1 VGFLFLKVFIDMEK
15 IVRLTES
22 DLTRIVKRVI
32 KENEEKDAIEKIAKF
47 VFSKLPKDDIEFI
60 GNLYKELGYDKFED
74 TIEYVVNDDLVTER
88 VSFSTSG
95 FEAENEKDIE
105 KIENIKDKVER
116 ILGFNTST
124 GDIQDFTTQ
133 LIGKIGVSSVIPAI
147 IQMMGNNSNIDLE
160 HPPLSILLVPIMIV
174 LGGLASRAVGKTPIN
189 VSYDFDEKIRGSKFQ
204 KMIDSK
210 LDNLNKKA
218 SMDSVIKYFE
228 KLGIPESKIRPFIYD
243 WEKRNNF
250 RFKRFE
256 GRVNQQGSKINYR
269 QKK

>member
-1 VGFLFLKVFIDMEK
+1 MKK

-22 DLTRIVKRVI
+22 DLTKIVKRVI

-47 VFSKLPKDDIEFI
+47 VFSKLPKDDIKFI

-74 TIEYVVNDDLVTER
+74 TIEDVVNDDLVTER
-88 VSFSTSG
+88 VFFSTSG
-95 FEAENEKDIE
+95 FEAENEEDIE
-105 KIENIKDKVER
+105 KIEDIKNKIVR
-116 ILGFNTST
+116 ILGGNTSG
-124 GDIQDFTTQ
+124 GDSSEYFSN
-133 LIGKIGVSSVIPAI
+133 LIRRIGGASIIPII

-160 HPPLSILLVPIMIV
+160 HPPLAVLLVPIMVV
-174 LGGLASRAVGKTPIN
+174 LGGLALKVVEKTPIN

-204 KMIDSK
+204 KTIDSK
-210 LDNLNKKA
+210 LDNLNKNA

-250 RFKRFE
+250 MFNRNE

>member
-1 VGFLFLKVFIDMEK
+1 MKK

-22 DLTRIVKRVI
+22 DLTKIVKRVI

-47 VFSKLPKDDIEFI
+47 VFSKLPKDDIKFI

-74 TIEYVVNDDLVTER
+74 TIEDVINDDLVTER
-88 VSFSTSG
+88 VFFSTSG
-95 FEAENEKDIE
+95 FEAENEEDIE
-105 KIENIKDKVER
+105 KIEDIKNKIVR
-116 ILGFNTST
+116 ILGGNTSG
-124 GDIQDFTTQ
+124 GDSSEYFSN
-133 LIGKIGVSSVIPAI
+133 LIRRIGGASIIPII

-160 HPPLSILLVPIMIV
+160 HPPLAVLLVPIMVV
-174 LGGLASRAVGKTPIN
+174 LGGLALKVVEKTPIN
-189 VSYDFDEKIRGSKFQ
+189 VSYDFDEKIRGGKFQ

-228 KLGIPESKIRPFIYD
+228 NLGIPETEIRPFIYD

-250 RFKRFE
+250 MFKRIE
-256 GRVNQQGSKINYR
+256 GRVNQHQPKINYR

>member
-1 VGFLFLKVFIDMEK
+1 MKK

-74 TIEYVVNDDLVTER
+74 TIEDVVNDDLVTER

-95 FEAENEKDIE
+95 FEAENEEDIQ
-105 KIENIKDKVER
+105 KIENIKDKVKR

-124 GDIQDFTTQ
+124 GDVQDFARQ
-133 LIGKIGVSSVIPAI
+133 LINKIGLSSIIPVIL
-147 IQMMGNNSNIDLE
+147 QMIDNGDVLK
-160 HPPLSILLVPIMIV
+160 HPSLSVLLVPIMVV
-174 LGGLASRAVGKTPIN
+174 LGGLSSRAVEKAPIN
-189 VSYDFDEKIRGSKFQ
+189 VSYDFDEKIRGGKFQ

-210 LDNLNKKA
+210 LDNLNKKEREA
-218 SMDSVIKYFE
+218 IEIIDEEKNKKQEEEERNKRREEDERIKNMTSSNSDPMKQEIEE
-228 KLGIPESKIRPFIYD
+228 KDY
-243 WEKRNNF
+243 
-250 RFKRFE
+250 
-256 GRVNQQGSKINYR
+256 
-269 QKK
+269 

>member
-1 VGFLFLKVFIDMEK
+1 MKK
-15 IVRLTES
+15 IVSLTES

-74 TIEYVVNDDLVTER
+74 TIEDVVNDDLVTER

-95 FEAENEKDIE
+95 FEAENEEDIQ
-105 KIENIKDKVER
+105 KIENIKDKVKR

-124 GDIQDFTTQ
+124 EDPQDFARQ
-133 LIGKIGVSSVIPAI
+133 LISKIGLSSIIPVIL
-147 IQMMGNNSNIDLE
+147 QMIDNGDVLK
-160 HPPLSILLVPIMIV
+160 HPSLSVLLVPIMIV
-174 LGGLASRAVGKTPIN
+174 LGGLASRAVEKAPIN

-228 KLGIPESKIRPFIYD
+228 NLGIPETEIRPFIYD

-250 RFKRFE
+250 MFKRIE
-256 GRVNQQGSKINYR
+256 GRVNQHQPKINYR